1 VQPDLWDELLAMPDL
16 SLLMAEDDGRVV
28 GYVGCG
34 SSRDEDTGDEVGEV
48 RSLFVSPSH
57 WRAGVGRAL
66 MRAALDDLRERG
78 YSIAGVW
85 SFSANDRANRF
96 YESCGFTPDGA
107 KRTEERFAGIA
118 SIRYRR
124 TL

>member
-1 VQPDLWDELLAMPDL
+1 MPELT
-16 SLLMAEDDGRVV
+16 LLMAEDDGTVV
-28 GYVGCG
+28 GYTGCG
-34 SSRDEDTGDEVGEV
+34 ASRDVDVGDDVGEV

-66 MRAALDDLRERG
+66 MDAALDDLRERG
-78 YSIAGVW
+78 HSTATVW

-96 YESCGFTPDGA
+96 YESCGFEPDGA
-107 KRTEERFAGIA
+107 ERTEERFAGIP

-124 TL
+124 RL